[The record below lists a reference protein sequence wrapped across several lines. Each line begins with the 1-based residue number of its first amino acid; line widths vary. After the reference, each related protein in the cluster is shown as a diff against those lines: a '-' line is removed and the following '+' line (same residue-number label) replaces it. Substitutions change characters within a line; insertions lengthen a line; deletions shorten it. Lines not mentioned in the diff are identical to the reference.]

1 MKAKDT
7 TERTL
12 SEYLQDARDAAIRS
26 TALWQPVNTAIAGV
40 LEHAIHYKY
49 SGKWVSNRLAKMA
62 GAKQR
67 GEPVALDSYRSAARQ
82 IASGAQK
89 LTLI

>member
-1 MKAKDT
+1 MKAKDM

-12 SEYLQDARDAAIRS
+12 QRYLRDARAAAARS

-40 LEHAIHYKY
+40 LEHALYRKH
-49 SGKWVSNRLAKMA
+49 SGQWVADRLLKMA
-62 GAKQR
+62 GRKQR
-67 GEPVALDSYRSAARQ
+67 GAPVALDSYRSAGRQ
-82 IASGAQK
+82 IASGVQK